1 MGSCEPTIIRS
12 RPNPGF
18 VHEQLKKTWDRL
30 SLAQIAKNNI
40 SAAMASG
47 QTDFSDIDFDEIK
60 ESTGLEADEIK
71 VLKIC
76 FNLFDTK
83 KQDFL
88 GADDLDDILRAMG
101 FRPSKEELK
110 EILEEIDEDGS
121 GEIEFGEFC
130 QLCAKFLVEEP
141 DEETMKAELKEAFR
155 FYDKDGAG
163 FITTGQLREI
173 IAELDPRLTSEDL
186 DGIIDEID
194 EDGSGTMDFDEFCQ
208 MMMS

>member
-1 MGSCEPTIIRS
+1 
-12 RPNPGF
+12 
-18 VHEQLKKTWDRL
+18 
-30 SLAQIAKNNI
+30 
-40 SAAMASG
+40 MA

-60 ESTGLEADEIK
+60 EATGLEADEIK

-110 EILEEIDEDGS
+110 EILEEIDKDSS

-130 QLCAKFLVEEP
+130 QLCAKFLNEEP
-141 DEETMKAELKEAFR
+141 DEAELKEAFLC
-155 FYDKDGAG
+155 FDKEGSG
-163 FITTGQLREI
+163 FITTDQLRKI
-173 IAELDPRLTSEDL
+173 IGELDPHMTSEDL

-194 EDGSGTMDFDEFCQ
+194 EDGSGTMDFDKFCQ

>member
-1 MGSCEPTIIRS
+1 MG
-12 RPNPGF
+12 
-18 VHEQLKKTWDRL
+18 
-30 SLAQIAKNNI
+30 
-40 SAAMASG
+40 
-47 QTDFSDIDFDEIK
+47 DFGGIDFDEIG
-60 ESTGLEADEIK
+60 EATSLEIDEIK
-71 VLKIC
+71 VLNLC
-76 FNLFDTK
+76 FKLFDVK

-155 FYDKDGAG
+155 VYDKEGQG
-163 FITTGQLREI
+163 FITTGTLREI
-173 IAELDPRLTSEDL
+173 IGELDPRLTTDDL
-186 DGIIDEID
+186 DGIIEEID
-194 EDGSGTMDFDEFCQ
+194 EDGSGTMDFDEFCG

>member
-1 MGSCEPTIIRS
+1 
-12 RPNPGF
+12 
-18 VHEQLKKTWDRL
+18 
-30 SLAQIAKNNI
+30 
-40 SAAMASG
+40 MA
-47 QTDFSDIDFDEIK
+47 QTDYSDIDFDEIK
-60 ESTGLEADEIK
+60 ESTGLETDEIK

-83 KQDFL
+83 KQEFL

-101 FRPSKEELK
+101 FRPSKEELQ

-141 DEETMKAELKEAFR
+141 DDETMKAELKEAFR
-155 FYDKDGAG
+155 VYDKEGQG
-163 FITTGQLREI
+163 FITTIQLREI
-173 IAELDPRLTSEDL
+173 ISEVDQNLSSEDL
-186 DGIIDEID
+186 DGIIEEID

>member
-1 MGSCEPTIIRS
+1 MGE
-12 RPNPGF
+12 F
-18 VHEQLKKTWDRL
+18 D
-30 SLAQIAKNNI
+30 
-40 SAAMASG
+40 
-47 QTDFSDIDFDEIK
+47 DIDFEEIG
-60 ESTGLEADEIK
+60 EATSLEIDEIK
-71 VLKIC
+71 VLNLC
-76 FNLFDTK
+76 FKLFDVK

-88 GADDLDDILRAMG
+88 GSDDLDDILRAMG

-155 FYDKDGAG
+155 VYDKEGEG
-163 FITTGQLREI
+163 FITTGTLREI
-173 IAELDPRLTSEDL
+173 IGELDPRLTAEDL
-186 DGIIDEID
+186 DGIIEEID
-194 EDGSGTMDFDEFCQ
+194 EDGSGTMDFDEFCG

>member
-1 MGSCEPTIIRS
+1 MTQE
-12 RPNPGF
+12 NQF
-18 VHEQLKKTWDRL
+18 
-30 SLAQIAKNNI
+30 A
-40 SAAMASG
+40 
-47 QTDFSDIDFDEIK
+47 DIDFEEIT
-60 ESTGLEADEIK
+60 EATALEADEIK
-71 VLKIC
+71 VLKLC
-76 FNLFDTK
+76 FNLFDVK

-88 GADDLDDILRAMG
+88 SADDLDDILRAMG
-101 FRPSKEELK
+101 FRPSKEELQ

-155 FYDKDGAG
+155 VYDRDGAG

-186 DGIIDEID
+186 AGIIEEID